1 MNVPPPLA
9 NECCV
14 VVPFVPVIA
23 HGPANTNEIEKAP
36 FASAVPELLPLLQAI
51 VIAAFAIGA
60 PVAAVPLIV
69 ANDAF
74 EGVVLLLSLPPPHPA
89 SVPAASA
96 NIPVFHALSATFFI
110 VVFIDFLH

>member
-36 FASAVPELLPLLQAI
+36 FASAVAEPLPLLQAI

-69 ANDAF
+69 ALDAF

-89 SVPAASA
+89 SMPAASA
-96 NIPVFHALSATFFI
+96 IIPVCDALSATFFI
-110 VVFIDFLH
+110 VFIDFLH

>member
-1 MNVPPPLA
+1 MPPPLA

-36 FASAVPELLPLLQAI
+36 FASAVAEPLPLLQAI

-69 ANDAF
+69 ALDAF

-89 SVPAASA
+89 SMPAASA
-96 NIPVFHALSATFFI
+96 IIPVCDALIATFFI
-110 VVFIDFLH
+110 VFIDFLH

>member
-74 EGVVLLLSLPPPHPA
+74 EGVVLSLPPPHPA